1 MQRNPLC
8 DVRGTR
14 LRHNYVSWL
23 FYTFLL
29 FLPAV
34 LLVLVLLHLSDGT
47 LTAPVFFEE
56 LFTVLIIW
64 CVPLLPLLLLS
75 LCNRFFF
82 GRIVCVLDEK
92 GIHHAHCLVL
102 WEDVKHIDY
111 DIEIKGRHSNAPCSA
126 TVYRK
131 NGYQTELSGAPLRI
145 LFAARR
151 RAPGLDVRLSSTSK
165 FLLILIAAAEILVP
179 VIALVAAV

>member
-1 MQRNPLC
+1 MRRNPLR

-23 FYTFLL
+23 VYTFLL
-29 FLPAV
+29 FAPAI

-56 LFTVLIIW
+56 LITVIGIW
-64 CVPLLPLLLLS
+64 CMPLLPLLLLS

-82 GRIVCVLDEK
+82 GRIVCVLDRR
-92 GIHHAHCLVL
+92 GIHHAHGLVR

-111 DIEIKGRHSNAPCSA
+111 DIEIKGRHSNSPCSA
-126 TVYRK
+126 TVYHK
-131 NGYQTELSGAPLRI
+131 NGYKTELPGAPLRI

-151 RAPGLDVRLSSTSK
+151 RCRGLDVGLSPSSK
-165 FLLILIAAAEILVP
+165 FLLILIALAEVLLP
-179 VIALVAAV
+179 VIALVAA

>member
-1 MQRNPLC
+1 M
-8 DVRGTR
+8 RGTR

-23 FYTFLL
+23 VYTFLL
-29 FLPAV
+29 FLPAI

-56 LFTVLIIW
+56 LITVLGIW
-64 CVPLLPLLLLS
+64 CMPLLPLLLLS

-82 GRIVCVLDEK
+82 GRIVCVLDER
-92 GIHHAHCLVL
+92 GIHHADGLVR

-111 DIEIKGRHSNAPCSA
+111 EIEIKGRHSNTPCSA
-126 TVYRK
+126 TVYHK
-131 NGYQTELSGAPLRI
+131 NGYKIELTGAPLRI

-151 RAPGLDVRLSSTSK
+151 RYKGLEVGLSSTSK
-165 FLLILIAAAEILVP
+165 FLLILIALAEILLP
-179 VIALVAAV
+179 VIALVAA

>member
-1 MQRNPLC
+1 
-8 DVRGTR
+8 
-14 LRHNYVSWL
+14 
-23 FYTFLL
+23 
-29 FLPAV
+29 
-34 LLVLVLLHLSDGT
+34 
-47 LTAPVFFEE
+47 
-56 LFTVLIIW
+56 
-64 CVPLLPLLLLS
+64 LPLLRLS
-75 LCNRFFF
+75 LCNRFFC

-92 GIHHAHCLVL
+92 GIHHAHGLVR

-111 DIEIKGRHSNAPCSA
+111 DIEITGRHSNAPCSA
-126 TVYRK
+126 TVYRRK
-131 NGYQTELSGAPLRI
+131 GAPIELEHAPLRI